1 MAQLLRCKV
10 CGYIIREDK
19 LGEKCPACGVPKT
32 AFEPYKEKVSKK
44 RKRIL
49 DLEIHPILTHFA
61 VGFSAFSFILTLLTL
76 IFPTFYRNEILT
88 TIVILNVSLPIFVD
102 LTLMSGIIDGKI
114 RFKRVITTQQIKK
127 MIIGSVLLALT
138 IALGVISFFLPT
150 ATILIPLVIISFFC
164 VVCAGFLGLIGRGL
178 KCIAF
183 PN

>member
-10 CGYIIREDK
+10 CGYIIKESK

-32 AFEPYKEKVSKK
+32 AFEPFKEKVSEK

-61 VGFSAFSFILTLLTL
+61 VGFSAFSFILTLLTM
-76 IFPTFYRNEILT
+76 IFPTFYRIQILYS
-88 TIVILNVSLPIFVD
+88 IAILNVSLPIFVD
-102 LTLMSGIIDGKI
+102 LTFMAGIFDGKI
-114 RFKRVITTQQIKK
+114 RFKRYITAQHIKK
-127 MIIGSVLLALT
+127 MIIGTIFLALA
-138 IALGVISFFLPT
+138 ISLGVISFFLQID
-150 ATILIPLVIISFFC
+150 TILIPLLIISFFC
-164 VVCAGFLGLIGRGL
+164 VVCALFLGLIGRTL